1 LHPSS
6 RSVVVGAAPWICVG
20 GFPPSSLRAVAVR
33 FEGYGRVRD
42 RAGGRCK
49 EAGGEFLALK
59 YATPLQAVK
68 ALAQDGTRVG
78 DEGGGVL
85 RVEKVT
91 EGRVDYLR
99 RAKGTETAPKNY
111 GLEVDFSNTPT
122 PKKAK
127 NEDGHLRHR
136 LNGHTSED
144 SEDLLIPRKKQ
155 ISCWERI
162 MKIMFDW

>member
-1 LHPSS
+1 MQGGGGGVP
-6 RSVVVGAAPWICVG
+6 GA
-20 GFPPSSLRAVAVR
+20 
-33 FEGYGRVRD
+33 EVRD
-42 RAGGRCK
+42 AAAGREGARAGW
-49 EAGGEFLALK
+49 
-59 YATPLQAVK
+59 
-68 ALAQDGTRVG
+68 
-78 DEGGGVL
+78 DEGGGRGGGGSGGGGGGGGGGGFL